1 MVTDLRSRAEHAVM
15 ERLRLTRPDVRWREV
30 AAGYLADW
38 RDNLIEGVDA
48 ADVEAD
54 LRRGAGNELTDQ
66 PDEPSK
72 FCAAFSSSALAVNTF
87 APFRLRPERL
97 SLAGVTGFDAIEL
110 EYPCDNGLVGTNP
123 HFDLFART
131 ATTVIAVESKFL
143 EALQQ
148 KPAQF
153 SDQYVRPF
161 MGTVERPRIAE
172 EPWAR
177 MYARLRSD
185 PQTYRHL
192 DAAQLVKHYL
202 GLRHSFATLERTLV
216 YLYWEPANAAD
227 LAVYRDLRLEIN
239 DFAAAV
245 AGCDTRF
252 VALSYPSLWL
262 EWQQNRACVDMS
274 QHLERLRQRYAF
286 GL

>member
-1 MVTDLRSRAEHAVM
+1 MVTDLRARAELAAM
-15 ERLRLTRPDVRWREV
+15 ERLRLTRPEVRWRE
-30 AAGYLADW
+30 APEGYLDDW
-38 RDNLIEGVDA
+38 RDNLIEGVTA
-48 ADVEAD
+48 ADFEAD
-54 LRRGAGNELTDQ
+54 LRRGAGNELTDR
-66 PDEPSK
+66 PDEPAK
-72 FCAAFSSSALAVNTF
+72 FRAAYSSSALAVNTF
-87 APFRLRPERL
+87 APFRRQPERL
-97 SLAGVTGFDAIEL
+97 SLAGITGFDALEF

-143 EALQQ
+143 EPLRQQ
-148 KPAQF
+148 AAQF
-153 SDQYVRPF
+153 SDQYSRPF
-161 MGTVERPRIAE
+161 MGTADRPRIAE

-202 GLRHSFATLERTLV
+202 GLRHSFSTHERTLV
-216 YLYWEPANAAD
+216 YLHWEPANAAD

-252 VALSYPSLWL
+252 VALSYPSLWR
-262 EWQQNRACVDMS
+262 EWQQNRACMDMTK
-274 QHLERLRQRYAF
+274 HLERLRQRYAF

>member
-1 MVTDLRSRAEHAVM
+1 MVTDVRACAELAAM
-15 ERLRLTRPDVRWREV
+15 ERLRLARPEVRWRE
-30 AAGYLADW
+30 APEGYLDDW
-38 RDNLIEGVDA
+38 RDNLIEGVTA
-48 ADVEAD
+48 ADFEAD
-54 LRRGAGNELTDQ
+54 LRRGAGNELTDG
-66 PDEPSK
+66 PDEPAK
-72 FCAAFSSSALAVNTF
+72 FRAAYSSSALAVNTF
-87 APFRLRPERL
+87 APFRRQPERL
-97 SLAGVTGFDAIEL
+97 LLAGITGFDTLEF

-131 ATTVIAVESKFL
+131 ATTVVAVESKFL
-143 EALQQ
+143 EPLRQQ
-148 KPAQF
+148 AAQF
-153 SDQYVRPF
+153 SDQYSRPF
-161 MGTVERPRIAE
+161 MGTADRPRIAE

-177 MYARLRSD
+177 MYARLRND

-202 GLRHSFATLERTLV
+202 GLRHSFATHERTLV
-216 YLYWEPANAAD
+216 YLHWEPANAAD

-252 VALSYPSLWL
+252 VALSYPSLWR
-262 EWQQNRACVDMS
+262 EWQQNRACVDMTK
-274 QHLERLRQRYAF
+274 HLERLRQRYAF

>member
-1 MVTDLRSRAEHAVM
+1 MVTSLRSRGELAAM
-15 ERLRLTRPDVRWREV
+15 QRLRLTRPDVRWREIP
-30 AAGYLADW
+30 AGYLADW
-38 RDNLIEGVDA
+38 CDNLVEGVVA
-48 ADVEAD
+48 ADCEAD

-66 PDEPSK
+66 PGEPAK

-87 APFRLRPERL
+87 APFRRRPERL

-143 EALQQ
+143 EPLQQ

-153 SDQYVRPF
+153 SDQYARPF
-161 MGTVERPRIAE
+161 MGSVDRPRIAE
-172 EPWAR
+172 EPWAK

-185 PQTYRHL
+185 PQTYSHL

-202 GLRHSFATLERTLV
+202 ALRHSFVTHEHTLV

-227 LAVYRDLRLEIN
+227 LAEYRDLRLEIN
-239 DFAAAV
+239 DFAATV

-252 VALSYPSLWL
+252 VALSYPSLWR
-262 EWQQNRACVDMS
+262 EWQQNRAFVDMS

-286 GL
+286 KL

>member
-1 MVTDLRSRAEHAVM
+1 MVTDLRARAELAAT
-15 ERLRLTRPDVRWREV
+15 ERLRLTRPEVRWREV
-30 AAGYLADW
+30 PAGYLDDW
-38 RDNLIEGVDA
+38 RDNLIEGVTT
-48 ADVEAD
+48 ADFEAD
-54 LRRGAGNELTDQ
+54 LRRGAGNELVDQ
-66 PDEPSK
+66 PDEPAK
-72 FCAAFSSSALAVNTF
+72 FRAAFSSSALAVNTF
-87 APFRLRPERL
+87 VPFRRQPERL
-97 SLAGVTGFDAIEL
+97 SLAGITGFDTLEF

-143 EALQQ
+143 EPLRQQ
-148 KPAQF
+148 AAQF
-153 SDQYVRPF
+153 SDQYSRPF
-161 MGTVERPRIAE
+161 MGTADRPRIAE

-185 PQTYRHL
+185 PRTYRHL

-202 GLRHSFATLERTLV
+202 GLRHSFATHERTLV
-216 YLYWEPANAAD
+216 YLYWEPANALD
-227 LAVYRDLRLEIN
+227 VTDYRDLRLEIN

-252 VALSYPSLWL
+252 VALSYPSLWR

-274 QHLERLRQRYAF
+274 KHLERLRQRYAF
-286 GL
+286 AL